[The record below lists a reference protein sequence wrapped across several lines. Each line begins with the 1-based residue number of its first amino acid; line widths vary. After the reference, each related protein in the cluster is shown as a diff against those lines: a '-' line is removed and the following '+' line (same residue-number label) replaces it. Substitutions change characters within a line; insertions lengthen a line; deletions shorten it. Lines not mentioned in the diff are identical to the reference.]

1 MAMRRV
7 NQELVLFT
15 TSGEAPIS
23 VTTLLKSPEPIAK
36 TSLAESVYQRIL
48 EAILSGSLAGGMELS
63 EVALA
68 AELGVSRTPV
78 HEALLRLAA
87 DGLVEDLVSRQARVA
102 RFTREDVVE
111 IYDMRRVLE
120 PAAAER
126 AAGRLDREQLAELR
140 SAAKSLLAGNGKRD
154 WANRAI
160 EFDLQFHQTLAAAAG
175 NKRLQAEIAKYRR
188 LVRAFCRATGDRD
201 NLQQALREHL
211 KILDALNARDGAAAR
226 QAMIAHIDARLR
238 CVLERMQAEG

>member
-1 MAMRRV
+1 MA
-7 NQELVLFT
+7 
-15 TSGEAPIS
+15 
-23 VTTLLKSPEPIAK
+23 TLLKSPEPIAK
-36 TSLAESVYQRIL
+36 ISLAESVYQRIL
-48 EAILSGSLAGGMELS
+48 EAILSGSLASGMELS

-102 RFTREDVVE
+102 CFSREDVVE
-111 IYDMRRVLE
+111 IYDMRRILE

-126 AAGRLDREQLAELR
+126 AASRLADEQIAELR
-140 SAAKSLLAGNGKRD
+140 SAAETLLTGAGKKD

-160 EFDLQFHQTLAAAAG
+160 EFDLRFHQALAAAAD
-175 NKRLQAEIAKYRR
+175 NDRLRGEIAKYRR
-188 LVRAFCRATGDRD
+188 LVRAFCRATGARE

-211 KILDALNARDGAAAR
+211 SILNALAARDGAAASR
-226 QAMIAHIDARLR
+226 AMIAHIDARLL
-238 CVLERMQAEG
+238 CVLERMKAEG